1 MSKMLKIKRNNARS
15 EPNTTEFCEERVQ
28 PAFDTA
34 GDAAAA
40 ANDTHN
46 DPTSAASSRQVHV
59 ADVHAVH
66 ACGAGADADADR
78 GAVADADS
86 GAGVDADA
94 DRCAVADADGDAGG
108 DADAD
113 GGASAGA
120 DADANADADSNTDAN
135 MVRKKSVQPAFAFPD
150 VARNLHF
157 ADRPLPPLPSSVSTP
172 LPFLGCIQGFDNSK
186 LRITGPEKKPQL
198 LPQPSKL
205 HVSSEFFLELAK
217 QQEKFE
223 KNKKNRPLQAPPS
236 IPKKPTTI
244 RRKPTETTTTT
255 TTTTATTATTTT
267 TTATTTTTTASH
279 DYDFPN

>member
-78 GAVADADS
+78 GAVADADG
-86 GAGVDADA
+86 GAGV
-94 DRCAVADADGDAGG
+94 

-135 MVRKKSVQPAFAFPD
+135 MVRKKRVQSLVFL
-150 VARNLHF
+150 LH
-157 ADRPLPPLPSSVSTP
+157 
-172 LPFLGCIQGFDNSK
+172 
-186 LRITGPEKKPQL
+186 
-198 LPQPSKL
+198 
-205 HVSSEFFLELAK
+205 
-217 QQEKFE
+217 
-223 KNKKNRPLQAPPS
+223 
-236 IPKKPTTI
+236 
-244 RRKPTETTTTT
+244 TE
-255 TTTTATTATTTT
+255 
-267 TTATTTTTTASH
+267 
-279 DYDFPN
+279 